1 MSSIPARDQR
11 SFLSALREI
20 AAWLRDPA
28 NAGEFL
34 LIFLDD
40 QSDLETFG
48 EVPHLL

>member
-20 AAWLRDPA
+20 AAGLRDPA